1 MLKKLVSLLLIV
13 SSFLIVTGC
22 WDQFLIKDANLIFIG
37 GIDRTEDGNFATTV
51 SIPKQETNTE
61 APVIRI
67 ATGIGHTLRE
77 SRNNID
83 NTVDGI
89 LDSSK
94 IRVLL
99 VEKVLAEEDLYAML
113 DLYYRDPRAPLN
125 AKIAITEGK
134 AHEALNIDIENHPLI
149 SDYYSKLIEGAET
162 RSIIPK
168 MNIQY
173 ICPLMVDPGRD
184 FMLPIISL
192 TSSNGMSVSSISG
205 VALFHGKIM
214 TGKMDTRE
222 GVMANLLNNTM
233 YQSAQFT
240 VKIAEKDEVME
251 ALNYIT
257 LQVDDF
263 DRRMEVAVNDHDDIR
278 VALHLTVY
286 FNVSEF
292 PPDNLDEEKIAD
304 LNKKIT
310 EQLSILAES
319 TVEKIQEA
327 NCDYFG
333 IGREIMAY
341 HKAVLQK
348 KDWSDLYS
356 TIPID
361 VSVNAEIVQH
371 GIIN

>member
-1 MLKKLVSLLLIV
+1 MLKRLAKCVIIILTSLV
-13 SSFLIVTGC
+13 VTGC
-22 WDQFLIKDANLIFIG
+22 WDQFLIKDANLIFTAG
-37 GIDRTEDGNFATTV
+37 VDRTEDGQFFTTV
-51 SIPKQETNTE
+51 SIPKQETNRESPT
-61 APVIRI
+61 VRI
-67 ATGIGHTLRE
+67 ATGTGHTLRE

-134 AHEALNIDIENHPLI
+134 TYDALNVDIESQPLI
-149 SDYYSKLIEGAET
+149 SDYYSRLIEGAEN

-173 ICPLMVDPGRD
+173 ICPMMVDPGRD
-184 FMLPIISL
+184 FVLPIISL
-192 TSSNGMSVSSISG
+192 TSSNNMGVALVSG

-214 TGKMDTRE
+214 TGQMTTEE
-222 GVMANLLNNTM
+222 GVMANLLSNTF

-240 VKIAEKDEVME
+240 VDIEEEEQVMQ

-257 LQVDDF
+257 VQVDSF
-263 DRRMEVAVNDHDDIR
+263 DHQMNVEVNENDEVR
-278 VALHLTVY
+278 ANFHLNVY
-286 FNVSEF
+286 FNVAEF
-292 PPDNLDEEKIAD
+292 PPDNMDEQRIIY

-310 EQLSILAES
+310 DKLTALAE
-319 TVEKIQEA
+319 TTIEKVQAA

-333 IGREIMAY
+333 IGREVMAY
-341 HKAVLQK
+341 HNHIVEKSN
-348 KDWSDLYS
+348 WNELYP

-361 VSVNAEIVQH
+361 VTIHAEIVQH